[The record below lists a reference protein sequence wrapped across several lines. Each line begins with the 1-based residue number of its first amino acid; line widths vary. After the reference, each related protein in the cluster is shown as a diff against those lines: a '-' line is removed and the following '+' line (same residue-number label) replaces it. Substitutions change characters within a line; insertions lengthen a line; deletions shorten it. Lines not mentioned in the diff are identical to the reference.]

1 MFHKVGVVMSEIKDG
16 KSFFIVSRLLVS
28 MRALMD
34 IVPNNIPE
42 EDMTVLIN
50 INKLYQVELKDF
62 VSVLG
67 RYAHKVEDPELKKE
81 LESLLDFTVEM
92 DDASSIKHMDLSND
106 NQASGGKS
114 V

>member
-1 MFHKVGVVMSEIKDG
+1 MAEIKDG
-16 KSFFIVSRLLVS
+16 KSFFVVSRLLVS

-50 INKLYQVELKDF
+50 VNKLYQAELKGFISAVERLLPNVQDE
-62 VSVLG
+62 VLK
-67 RYAHKVEDPELKKE
+67 ADLTE
-81 LESLLDFTVEM
+81 LLDFTIKM
-92 DDASSIKHMDLSND
+92 D
-106 NQASGGKS
+106 QASGGES